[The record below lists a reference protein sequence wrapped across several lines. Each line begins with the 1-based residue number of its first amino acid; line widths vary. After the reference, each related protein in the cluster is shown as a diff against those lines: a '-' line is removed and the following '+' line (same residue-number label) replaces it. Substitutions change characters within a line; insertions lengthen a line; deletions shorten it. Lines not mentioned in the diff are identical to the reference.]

1 MRPVK
6 SVEKIPNY
14 HLYGNTIE
22 GEVASFFNM
31 RRLEELSDGLN
42 NVVHHPHRHFNLFQ
56 IIWVTHGRGN
66 IMIDEKMYEM
76 EKGTLF
82 YIHPGVVHA
91 CENSNDF
98 KGFVLH
104 FSPDVLLSQIGA
116 NTSFEIINTT
126 IHNTFL
132 GVRINEEEKAIN
144 NSITELWK
152 EFTNDYV
159 EKDQIIK
166 NNLNVLM
173 IYIQRQMHNDQGFGD
188 GTSSNMIVK
197 SFRALIEQEYKKER
211 SVSYYASLLHI
222 TPTYLND
229 TVKKSTG
236 KTAGTLIRERVILEA
251 KRLLIFSKLSISEIA
266 FKLHFEDSAYFW
278 KFFKKYVSISP
289 KSFREQHK

>member
-1 MRPVK
+1 MMSVK
-6 SVEKIPNY
+6 AIEKIPNY
-14 HLYGNTIE
+14 HLYGDKIE

-31 RRLEELSDGLN
+31 RRLEESSNGLN
-42 NVVHHPHRHFNLFQ
+42 TTAHHPHRHFNLFQ
-56 IIWVTHGRGN
+56 IIWVTHGCGN
-66 IMIDEKMYEM
+66 IMIDEEMYKM

-104 FSPDVLLSQIGA
+104 FSPDVLLSHTRA
-116 NTSFEIINTT
+116 NTSFEIINMT
-126 IHNTFL
+126 IHNTSL
-132 GVRINEEEKAIN
+132 VVQTNKEEKMISS
-144 NSITELWK
+144 SITALWK

-166 NNLNVLM
+166 NHLNILM
-173 IYIQRQMHNDQGFGD
+173 IHIQRQMHNDQSFGD
-188 GTSSNMIVK
+188 GTSGNMIVK
-197 SFRALIEQEYKKER
+197 SFKKLIEQDYKKER

-236 KTAGTLIRERVILEA
+236 KTAGELIRERVVLEA
-251 KRLLIFSKLSISEIA
+251 KRLLIFSKKSISEIA
-266 FKLHFEDSAYFW
+266 FELHFEDSAYFW

-289 KSFREQHK
+289 KSFREKH

>member
-1 MRPVK
+1 MMSVK
-6 SVEKIPNY
+6 AVEEIPNY
-14 HLYGNTIE
+14 HLYGNKIE
-22 GEVASFFNM
+22 GKVASFFNM

-42 NVVHHPHRHFNLFQ
+42 TVVHHPHRHFNLFQ
-56 IIWVTHGRGN
+56 IIWVTHGCGN
-66 IMIDEKMYEM
+66 IMVDEKTHKM

-126 IHNTFL
+126 IHNTSL
-132 GVRINEEEKAIN
+132 VVRTDKKEKTISS
-144 NSITELWK
+144 SITDLWK

-166 NNLNVLM
+166 NHLTILM
-173 IYIQRQMHNDQGFGD
+173 IHIQRHMYNDQSFGD
-188 GTSSNMIVK
+188 ETSGNMIVK
-197 SFRALIEQEYKKER
+197 SFRALIEQDYKKER

-236 KTAGTLIRERVILEA
+236 KTAGELIRERVILEA
-251 KRLLIFSKLSISEIA
+251 KRLLIFSRLSISEIA
-266 FKLHFEDSAYFW
+266 FELHFEDSAYFW

-289 KSFREQHK
+289 KSFREKH